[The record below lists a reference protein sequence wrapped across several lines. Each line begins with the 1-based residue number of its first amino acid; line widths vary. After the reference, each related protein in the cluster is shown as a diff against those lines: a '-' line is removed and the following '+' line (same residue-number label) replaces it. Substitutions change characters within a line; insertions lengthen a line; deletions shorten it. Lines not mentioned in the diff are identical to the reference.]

1 MSRNYEEDQKNEL
14 EAIESIY
21 YNELESNLDWIS
33 VFLPCLHNFLIHTFA
48 ISILVIE
55 SEYPSLRF
63 TIKICTEEYLETDDG
78 LMCQLQFSL
87 PEKYPDAA
95 PLVEFVEDNFEEHE
109 SRTLSEKIKDEIT
122 KIADENTGTEMI
134 FTLVAGIQE
143 HMNNLFDGIKSSR
156 EEMKLQK
163 EKEIEEAER
172 KRFEGTRVTVE
183 TFMTWKTQ
191 FELET
196 GVVEKRRLENESNRK
211 LTGRELFMTDSSLVD
226 SDIASILQAGDTV
239 ESVKIDESLFQAL
252 DLEEDLPSED
262 ESDDPD
268 YLPE

>member
-1 MSRNYEEDQKNEL
+1 M
-14 EAIESIY
+14 
-21 YNELESNLDWIS
+21 
-33 VFLPCLHNFLIHTFA
+33 FTLILQF
-48 ISILVIE
+48 IFLVIE
-55 SEYPSLRF
+55 SEYPKLKF

-78 LMCQLQFSL
+78 LTCQLQFSL
-87 PEKYPDAA
+87 PEKYPDEA
-95 PLVEFVEDNFEEHE
+95 PLVEFIDDNFEDHE
-109 SRTLSEKIKDEIT
+109 SSKTLSEKIRDEIT
-122 KIADENTGTEMI
+122 KIANENIGTEMI

-143 HMNNLFDGIKSSR
+143 YMNNLFDGIKVSR
-156 EEMKLQK
+156 EELKLQK

-196 GVVEKRRLENESNRK
+196 GVVEKRKLENESNRK